1 MKKARNHADMIWVW
15 APCSTNSFGKEH
27 GAVLYRHFYLPD
39 CEHPL
44 DISVIFY
51 PRQVSLKQ
59 RKQ

>member
-1 MKKARNHADMIWVW
+1 MIWVW